1 MSRYYSR
8 QTVKNNNELYE
19 ALLEERGLNHIK
31 HYVTPEMQGL
41 TVGERASLER
51 TKHIW
56 KLGDKFFKLAAQYY
70 GDPKMWWVIAR
81 YNTLPTEAHVSTGQ
95 IIYIPQPLTR
105 VLTLFKG

>member
-8 QTVKNNNELYE
+8 QTTKNDDELYE
-19 ALLEERGLNHIK
+19 ATLEDRGINYIK
-31 HYVTPEMQGL
+31 HYVTPAMSGL
-41 TVGERASLER
+41 TVGERASLQR